1 MKSASW
7 DACSGCPNRWSG
19 GTPFPGPGLGVR
31 ILGEVTRER
40 CDILRQADA
49 IYIQAL
55 RDAGLY
61 SEIWQ
66 AFAVLLPVR
75 SVGVAGDSRAYGDVV
90 ALRAV
95 ISRDGMTADIYEFQP
110 SFLRN
115 VAAAITN
122 RVPQVGRVVYDY
134 SGKPPATIEW
144 E

>member
-1 MKSASW
+1 LLGLPESVV
-7 DACSGCPNRWSG
+7 GRH
-19 GTPFPGPGLGVR
+19 PFPGPGLGVR

>member
-1 MKSASW
+1 M
-7 DACSGCPNRWSG
+7 GLPETVVGRH
-19 GTPFPGPGLGVR
+19 PFPGPGLAVR
-31 ILGEVTRER
+31 ILGAVTAAR
-40 CDILRQADA
+40 CDILREADA

-61 SEIWQ
+61 DEIWQ
-66 AFAVLLPVR
+66 AFAVLLPIQ
-75 SVGVAGDSRAYGDVV
+75 SVGVAGDSRVYGDVI

-95 ISRDGMTADIYEFQP
+95 TSRDGMTADIYEFQS

-122 RVPQVGRVVYDY
+122 RVPQVGRVVYDF